1 MSSVSEIRSRLIRV
15 FPAQQADLL
24 AEVFVDSHAEFVN
37 RADFHKLTE
46 VVQDLAEAQ
55 KRTEVR
61 VEELADAQK
70 QTAEQVKE
78 LTEAQ
83 KRTEIHLDELARSQ
97 QEMRVSLQEMRE
109 AQQEMRE
116 AQQEMRESQQEMR
129 ESQQEMRESQQEM
142 RESQQEMRVSQQE
155 MRESLV
161 EMQRAVTDLA
171 KQVGGLSN
179 AVGASL
185 EDFACELVPELL
197 EKYWRFVTVTAG
209 PEEITTADGLSR
221 EFDVV
226 VRGTIDG
233 RPVTVLC
240 ETKATVS
247 TTEVAK
253 FLRIVEKVREAHPG
267 DDIRPLFF
275 GYKANAAT
283 RTLITQANAA
293 MIFTRGV
300 MIPVAA

>member
-1 MSSVSEIRSRLIRV
+1 MTTVSDIRSRLIRV
-15 FPAQQADLL
+15 FPEQQADVL
-24 AEVFVDSHAEFVN
+24 AEVFVDSHAELVN

-46 VVQDLAEAQ
+46 IVQDLAEAQ

-61 VEELADAQK
+61 VEEL
-70 QTAEQVKE
+70 
-78 LTEAQ
+78 TEAQ
-83 KRTEIHLDELARSQ
+83 RRTGIHLDELARSQ
-97 QEMRVSLQEMRE
+97 QEMRI
-109 AQQEMRE
+109 
-116 AQQEMRESQQEMR
+116 AQQEMRESQREMR
-129 ESQQEMRESQQEM
+129 DLQQEMQ
-142 RESQQEMRVSQQE
+142 V
-155 MRESLV
+155 SLV
-161 EMQRAVTDLA
+161 EMQRAIANLA

-179 AVGASL
+179 AVGANL

-197 EKYWRFVTVTAG
+197 EKYWRFVTVSAG
-209 PEEITTADGLSR
+209 PEEITTADRLSR

-247 TTEVAK
+247 TTEVVK

-275 GYKANAAT
+275 GYKANAAA
-283 RTLITQANAA
+283 RTLITQSNAA

-300 MIPVAA
+300 MIPAAA

>member
-1 MSSVSEIRSRLIRV
+1 
-15 FPAQQADLL
+15 
-24 AEVFVDSHAEFVN
+24 
-37 RADFHKLTE
+37 

-55 KRTEVR
+55 KRTEER
-61 VEELADAQK
+61 VGDMQG
-70 QTAEQVKE
+70 
-78 LTEAQ
+78 
-83 KRTEIHLDELARSQ
+83 
-97 QEMRVSLQEMRE
+97 SLQ
-109 AQQEMRE
+109 
-116 AQQEMRESQQEMR
+116 
-129 ESQQEMRESQQEM
+129 
-142 RESQQEMRVSQQE
+142 
-155 MRESLV
+155 

-179 AVGASL
+179 TVGANL
-185 EDFACELVPELL
+185 EDFACDLVPELL
-197 EKYWRFVTVTAG
+197 EKYWRFATVSAG
-209 PEEITTADGLSR
+209 PEELTTADGVGR

-247 TTEVAK
+247 TTEVSK

-267 DDIRPLFF
+267 EDVRPLFF
-275 GYKANAAT
+275 GYKANSAA
-283 RTLITQANAA
+283 RGLITQSHAA

>member
-1 MSSVSEIRSRLIRV
+1 MTLVSEIRSRLVRA
-15 FPAQQADLL
+15 FPENQADLL
-24 AEVFVDSHAEFVN
+24 AEVLVESHAELVN

-55 KRTEVR
+55 KRTEER
-61 VEELADAQK
+61 VGDMQG
-70 QTAEQVKE
+70 
-78 LTEAQ
+78 
-83 KRTEIHLDELARSQ
+83 
-97 QEMRVSLQEMRE
+97 SLQ
-109 AQQEMRE
+109 
-116 AQQEMRESQQEMR
+116 
-129 ESQQEMRESQQEM
+129 
-142 RESQQEMRVSQQE
+142 
-155 MRESLV
+155 

-179 AVGASL
+179 AVGANL
-185 EDFACELVPELL
+185 EDFACDLVPELL
-197 EKYWRFVTVTAG
+197 EKYWRFVTVSAG
-209 PEEITTADGLSR
+209 PEELTTADGVGR

-247 TTEVAK
+247 TTEVSK
-253 FLRIVEKVREAHPG
+253 FLRIVEKVREAYPG
-267 DDIRPLFF
+267 EEIRPLFF
-275 GYKANAAT
+275 GYKANSAA
-283 RTLITQANAA
+283 RGLITQSHAA

>member
-1 MSSVSEIRSRLIRV
+1 MSFVSEIRSRLVRA
-15 FPAQQADLL
+15 FPENQADLL
-24 AEVFVDSHAEFVN
+24 AEVLVESHAELVN

-46 VVQDLAEAQ
+46 VVHDLGEAQ
-55 KRTEVR
+55 KRTEMR

-70 QTAEQVKE
+70 
-78 LTEAQ
+78 
-83 KRTEIHLDELARSQ
+83 RTELHVDELARSQ
-97 QEMRVSLQEMRE
+97 QEMRLTMQAMQASQQAMQGSLQAMQ
-109 AQQEMRE
+109 A
-116 AQQEMRESQQEMR
+116 SQQ
-129 ESQQEMRESQQEM
+129 
-142 RESQQEMRVSQQE
+142 
-155 MRESLV
+155 

-179 AVGASL
+179 TVGANL
-185 EDFACELVPELL
+185 EDFACDLVPELL
-197 EKYWRFVTVTAG
+197 EKYWRFVTVSAG
-209 PEEITTADGLSR
+209 PEELTTADGVGR

-247 TTEVAK
+247 TTEVSK
-253 FLRIVEKVREAHPG
+253 FLRIVEKVREAYPG
-267 DDIRPLFF
+267 EDIRPLFF
-275 GYKANAAT
+275 GYKANSAA
-283 RTLITQANAA
+283 RGLITQSHAA

>member
-1 MSSVSEIRSRLIRV
+1 MSLVSEIRGRLVRA
-15 FPAQQADLL
+15 FPENQADLL
-24 AEVFVDSHAEFVN
+24 AEVLVESHAELVN

-46 VVQDLAEAQ
+46 VVYDLGEAQ
-55 KRTEVR
+55 KRTEMR

-70 QTAEQVKE
+70 
-78 LTEAQ
+78 
-83 KRTEIHLDELARSQ
+83 RTEIHVDELARSQ
-97 QEMRVSLQEMRE
+97 QEMRVTMQDMQGSLQ
-109 AQQEMRE
+109 
-116 AQQEMRESQQEMR
+116 
-129 ESQQEMRESQQEM
+129 
-142 RESQQEMRVSQQE
+142 
-155 MRESLV
+155 

-179 AVGASL
+179 AVGANL
-185 EDFACELVPELL
+185 EDFACDLVPELL
-197 EKYWRFVTVTAG
+197 EKYWRFATVSAG
-209 PEEITTADGLSR
+209 PEELTTADGVGR

-247 TTEVAK
+247 TTEVSK
-253 FLRIVEKVREAHPG
+253 FLRIVEKVREAYPG
-267 DDIRPLFF
+267 EEIRPLFF
-275 GYKANAAT
+275 GYKANSAA
-283 RTLITQANAA
+283 RGLITQSHAA

>member
-1 MSSVSEIRSRLIRV
+1 MSFVSEIRSRLVRA
-15 FPAQQADLL
+15 FPENQADLL
-24 AEVFVDSHAEFVN
+24 AEVLVESHAELVN

-46 VVQDLAEAQ
+46 VVHDLGEAQ
-55 KRTEVR
+55 KRTEMR

-70 QTAEQVKE
+70 
-78 LTEAQ
+78 
-83 KRTEIHLDELARSQ
+83 RTEIHVDELARSH
-97 QEMRVSLQEMRE
+97 QEMRATMQEMQATMQDMQASQQAMQGSLQ
-109 AQQEMRE
+109 
-116 AQQEMRESQQEMR
+116 
-129 ESQQEMRESQQEM
+129 
-142 RESQQEMRVSQQE
+142 
-155 MRESLV
+155 

-179 AVGASL
+179 AVGANL
-185 EDFACELVPELL
+185 EDFACDLVPELL
-197 EKYWRFVTVTAG
+197 EKYWRFVTVSAG
-209 PEEITTADGLSR
+209 PEELTTADGVGR

-247 TTEVAK
+247 TTEVSK
-253 FLRIVEKVREAHPG
+253 FLRIVEKVRGAYPG
-267 DDIRPLFF
+267 EDIRPLFF
-275 GYKANAAT
+275 GYKANSAA
-283 RTLITQANAA
+283 RGLITQSHAA

>member
-1 MSSVSEIRSRLIRV
+1 MTLVSEIRSRLVRA
-15 FPAQQADLL
+15 FPENQADLL
-24 AEVFVDSHAEFVN
+24 AEVLVESHAELVN

-46 VVQDLAEAQ
+46 VVHDLGEAQ
-55 KRTEVR
+55 KRTEMR

-70 QTAEQVKE
+70 
-78 LTEAQ
+78 
-83 KRTEIHLDELARSQ
+83 RTELHVDELARSQ
-97 QEMRVSLQEMRE
+97 QEMRLTMQEMQ
-109 AQQEMRE
+109 ASQQAMQ
-116 AQQEMRESQQEMR
+116 ASQQEMQGSLQAMQA
-129 ESQQEMRESQQEM
+129 SQQ
-142 RESQQEMRVSQQE
+142 
-155 MRESLV
+155 

-179 AVGASL
+179 TVGANL
-185 EDFACELVPELL
+185 EDFACDLVPELL
-197 EKYWRFVTVTAG
+197 EKYWRFVTLSAG
-209 PEEITTADGLSR
+209 PEELTTADGVGR

-247 TTEVAK
+247 TTEVSK
-253 FLRIVEKVREAHPG
+253 FLRIVEKVREAYPG
-267 DDIRPLFF
+267 EEIRPLFF
-275 GYKANAAT
+275 GYKANSAA
-283 RTLITQANAA
+283 RGLITQSHAA

>member
-1 MSSVSEIRSRLIRV
+1 MTLVSEIRGRLVRA
-15 FPAQQADLL
+15 FPENQADLL
-24 AEVFVDSHAEFVN
+24 AEVLVESHAELVN

-46 VVQDLAEAQ
+46 VVHDLGEAQ
-55 KRTEVR
+55 KRTEMR

-70 QTAEQVKE
+70 
-78 LTEAQ
+78 
-83 KRTEIHLDELARSQ
+83 RTEIHVDELARSQ
-97 QEMRVSLQEMRE
+97 QEMWVTMQDMQGSLQ
-109 AQQEMRE
+109 
-116 AQQEMRESQQEMR
+116 
-129 ESQQEMRESQQEM
+129 
-142 RESQQEMRVSQQE
+142 
-155 MRESLV
+155 

-179 AVGASL
+179 AVGANL
-185 EDFACELVPELL
+185 EDFACDLVPELL
-197 EKYWRFVTVTAG
+197 EKYWRFVTVSAG
-209 PEEITTADGLSR
+209 PEELTTADGVGR

-247 TTEVAK
+247 TTEVSK
-253 FLRIVEKVREAHPG
+253 FLRIVEKVREAYPG
-267 DDIRPLFF
+267 EDIRPLFF
-275 GYKANAAT
+275 GYKANSAA
-283 RTLITQANAA
+283 RGLITQSHAA

>member
-1 MSSVSEIRSRLIRV
+1 MSFVSEIRSRLVRA
-15 FPAQQADLL
+15 FPENQADLL
-24 AEVFVDSHAEFVN
+24 AEVLVESHAELVN

-46 VVQDLAEAQ
+46 VVHDLGEAQ
-55 KRTEVR
+55 KRTEMR

-70 QTAEQVKE
+70 
-78 LTEAQ
+78 
-83 KRTEIHLDELARSQ
+83 RTELHVDELARSQ
-97 QEMRVSLQEMRE
+97 QEMRVTMQEMQ
-109 AQQEMRE
+109 ASQQAMQ
-116 AQQEMRESQQEMR
+116 ASQQEMQGSLQAMQA
-129 ESQQEMRESQQEM
+129 SQQ
-142 RESQQEMRVSQQE
+142 
-155 MRESLV
+155 

-179 AVGASL
+179 AVGANL
-185 EDFACELVPELL
+185 EDFACDLVPELL
-197 EKYWRFVTVTAG
+197 EKYWRFVTVSAG
-209 PEEITTADGLSR
+209 PEELTTADGVGR

-247 TTEVAK
+247 TTEVSK
-253 FLRIVEKVREAHPG
+253 FLRIVEKVRGAYPG
-267 DDIRPLFF
+267 EDIRPLFF
-275 GYKANAAT
+275 GYKANSAA
-283 RTLITQANAA
+283 RGLITQSHAA

>member
-1 MSSVSEIRSRLIRV
+1 MSFVSEIRSRLVRA
-15 FPAQQADLL
+15 FPENQADLL
-24 AEVFVDSHAEFVN
+24 AEVLVESHAELVN

-46 VVQDLAEAQ
+46 VVHDLGEAQ
-55 KRTEVR
+55 KRTEMR

-70 QTAEQVKE
+70 
-78 LTEAQ
+78 
-83 KRTEIHLDELARSQ
+83 RTEERVEEMQVTMQAMQASQ
-97 QEMRVSLQEMRE
+97 QAMQASQQAMQGSLQ
-109 AQQEMRE
+109 
-116 AQQEMRESQQEMR
+116 
-129 ESQQEMRESQQEM
+129 
-142 RESQQEMRVSQQE
+142 
-155 MRESLV
+155 

-179 AVGASL
+179 AVGANL
-185 EDFACELVPELL
+185 EDFACDLVPELL
-197 EKYWRFVTVTAG
+197 EKYWRFVTVSAG
-209 PEEITTADGLSR
+209 PEELTTTDGVGR

-247 TTEVAK
+247 TTEVSK
-253 FLRIVEKVREAHPG
+253 FLRIVEKVREAYPG
-267 DDIRPLFF
+267 EEIRPLFF
-275 GYKANAAT
+275 GYKANSAA
-283 RTLITQANAA
+283 RGLITQSHAA

>member
-1 MSSVSEIRSRLIRV
+1 MSLVSEIRGRLVRA
-15 FPAQQADLL
+15 FPENQADLL
-24 AEVFVDSHAEFVN
+24 AEVLVESHAELVN

-55 KRTEVR
+55 KRTEER
-61 VEELADAQK
+61 VGDMQG
-70 QTAEQVKE
+70 
-78 LTEAQ
+78 
-83 KRTEIHLDELARSQ
+83 
-97 QEMRVSLQEMRE
+97 SLQ
-109 AQQEMRE
+109 
-116 AQQEMRESQQEMR
+116 
-129 ESQQEMRESQQEM
+129 
-142 RESQQEMRVSQQE
+142 
-155 MRESLV
+155 

-179 AVGASL
+179 AVGANL
-185 EDFACELVPELL
+185 EDFACDLVPELL
-197 EKYWRFVTVTAG
+197 EKYWRFVTVSAG
-209 PEEITTADGLSR
+209 PEELTTADGVGR

-247 TTEVAK
+247 TTEVSK
-253 FLRIVEKVREAHPG
+253 FLRIVEKVREAYPG
-267 DDIRPLFF
+267 EDVRPLFF
-275 GYKANAAT
+275 GYKANSAA
-283 RTLITQANAA
+283 RGLITQSHAA

>member
-1 MSSVSEIRSRLIRV
+1 MTLVSEIRGRLVRA
-15 FPAQQADLL
+15 FPENQADLL
-24 AEVFVDSHAEFVN
+24 AEVLVESHAELVN

-46 VVQDLAEAQ
+46 VVYDLGEAQ
-55 KRTEVR
+55 KRTEMR

-70 QTAEQVKE
+70 
-78 LTEAQ
+78 
-83 KRTEIHLDELARSQ
+83 RTEIHVDELARSQ
-97 QEMRVSLQEMRE
+97 QEMRVTMQDMQGSLQ
-109 AQQEMRE
+109 
-116 AQQEMRESQQEMR
+116 
-129 ESQQEMRESQQEM
+129 
-142 RESQQEMRVSQQE
+142 
-155 MRESLV
+155 

-179 AVGASL
+179 AVGANL
-185 EDFACELVPELL
+185 EDFACDLVPELL
-197 EKYWRFVTVTAG
+197 EKYWRFVTVSAG
-209 PEEITTADGLSR
+209 PEELTTADGVGR

-247 TTEVAK
+247 TTEVSK
-253 FLRIVEKVREAHPG
+253 FLRIVEKVREAYPG
-267 DDIRPLFF
+267 EEIRPLFF
-275 GYKANAAT
+275 GYKANSAA
-283 RTLITQANAA
+283 RGLITQSHAA

>member
-1 MSSVSEIRSRLIRV
+1 MSFVSEIRSRLVRA
-15 FPAQQADLL
+15 FPENQADLL
-24 AEVFVDSHAEFVN
+24 AEVLVESHAELVN

-46 VVQDLAEAQ
+46 VVHDLGEAQ
-55 KRTEVR
+55 KRTEMR

-70 QTAEQVKE
+70 
-78 LTEAQ
+78 
-83 KRTEIHLDELARSQ
+83 RTELHVDELARSQ
-97 QEMRVSLQEMRE
+97 QEMRVTMQEMQ
-109 AQQEMRE
+109 ASQQAMQ
-116 AQQEMRESQQEMR
+116 ASQQEM
-129 ESQQEMRESQQEM
+129 QG
-142 RESQQEMRVSQQE
+142 
-155 MRESLV
+155 SLQ

-179 AVGASL
+179 AVGANL
-185 EDFACELVPELL
+185 EDFACDLVPELL
-197 EKYWRFVTVTAG
+197 EKYWRFVTVSAG
-209 PEEITTADGLSR
+209 PEELTTADGVGR

-247 TTEVAK
+247 TTEVSK
-253 FLRIVEKVREAHPG
+253 FLRIVEKVREAYPG
-267 DDIRPLFF
+267 EDIRPLFF
-275 GYKANAAT
+275 GYKANSAA
-283 RTLITQANAA
+283 RGLITQSHAA